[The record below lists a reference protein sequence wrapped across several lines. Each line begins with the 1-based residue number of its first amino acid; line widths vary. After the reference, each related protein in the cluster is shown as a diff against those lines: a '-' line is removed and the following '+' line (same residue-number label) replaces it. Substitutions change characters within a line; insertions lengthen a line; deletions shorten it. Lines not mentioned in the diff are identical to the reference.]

1 MHCTLTSTVQTGL
14 YCTNTTIY
22 LLPLDTIHCTS
33 MTCDVTI
40 KVIWFDLTWKQWNAK
55 FVYIYC
61 GYNGQ
66 YCINVVLPSSGSVD
80 WPVRSETRIGLFQA
94 PPSPVMFSRACKS
107 VLPYC
112 SMASWAACTKSQATP
127 WKMICTK
134 QILYLNLDHKT
145 SHGYIFSNSPQRV
158 KKKLC

>member
-1 MHCTLTSTVQTGL
+1 MRLSADINTVLRSDFRYHVIWQNVKHNILCNKMSACPHSWINKQQTVQP
-14 YCTNTTIY
+14 
-22 LLPLDTIHCTS
+22 LP
-33 MTCDVTI
+33 
-40 KVIWFDLTWKQWNAK
+40 TWKQWNAE

-80 WPVRSETRIGLFQA
+80 WLVRSETRTGLFQA

-112 SMASWAACTKSQATP
+112 SMASWAACTKSQTTP
-127 WKMICTK
+127 WKIVCTYK
-134 QILYLNLDHKT
+134 IVYVYL
-145 SHGYIFSNSPQRV
+145 
-158 KKKLC
+158 